1 MRKSMFLLGAAAG
14 LSACGQPGD
23 DAANLAAANAAAAA
37 KKAKPAYCFFKDAET
52 KDWAATRDRQGNVVV
67 KGKAYRSD
75 PRYKAQLGP
84 AKIAGDTATL
94 SPTIVLNDG
103 YAAPD
108 NWWDVSAAI
117 PDSAGVRTVI
127 VQCGKKRFAE
137 LAVKR

>member
-1 MRKSMFLLGAAAG
+1 MTIRVMTI
-14 LSACGQPGD
+14 
-23 DAANLAAANAAAAA
+23 AAAAA
-37 KKAKPAYCFFKDAET
+37 AIAGCGSAPDSDTANVGGNSVAATKSRPAYCFFKDAET
-52 KDWAATRDRQGNVVV
+52 KGWSAATDAAGNVVV

-108 NWWDVSAAI
+108 NWWDVSATI
-117 PDSAGVRTVI
+117 PDSSAVRSVI